1 MFLSN
6 PLLWRKQ
13 NILHIAGRG
22 CPVIPGLSGFFL
34 IFKENLMK
42 RIAVIVLL
50 FLAFSPSSLYSQTML
65 HIKKGEFKIGKE
77 GFDKA
82 WQHLQQGDI
91 WFRKGIGSY
100 PLALREYLE
109 ANNYN
114 PGQPELNY
122 KIGIC
127 YLFTDHKDKAL
138 EYLTKAYKLGKE
150 LTPDIYYFLG
160 LASQY
165 NYKFDDALQN
175 YRYFMNHGEK
185 KVLKILG
192 EQVRK
197 HIEECEYA
205 KEIMKDTVRVRI
217 EDLGNELNSEYDDYK
232 TVLNPAG
239 DHLYFTSRRPESDK
253 QLPNRYDNKFE
264 EDIYQSVQ
272 ENGVWSE
279 AYRMKKPVNSKY
291 NDAAVAV
298 SPDDRKLF
306 IYRGNKRNG
315 SILVSKNKKGK
326 WKKPCSALPHINT
339 KGQETSLFFLPDSN
353 TVYFVSDNKKMNH
366 GGKDIFKIQRL
377 ENGKWGKPEPLDTT
391 INTPYDEESPYVT
404 PDGKTLYFSSQG
416 HNSIGGFD
424 VFRSVKDSAG
434 HWSAPENLGYP
445 VNTPDDDLFYTP
457 SPVDSSVAYIS
468 GVREETVG
476 LKDMYRITWLPPL
489 PVDTVKVD
497 TVPKDTVPEVKPRPV
512 TPPAPV
518 IVPVPVPEVKP
529 WIIEGKVLDSRD
541 SLPVMASIDI
551 IDLGKNEIIGKTI
564 SGKEDGAFRITAKNR
579 KSIGVELN
587 APGYM
592 FFLDV
597 IPAPE
602 NDTVTRTTY
611 DFYLK
616 KIEAGAK
623 VVLQNIFFDFAKAT
637 LKPESFPSLDRVVKF
652 MQDNPDIKVEIAGH
666 TDNIGSDAVNLKL
679 SRARA
684 AAVVDYLVSKEI
696 NPSRLV
702 AKGYGESQPV
712 APNDTDEGR
721 AQNRRVEF
729 KILKL

>member
-1 MFLSN
+1 MKRMVVL
-6 PLLWRKQ
+6 
-13 NILHIAGRG
+13 
-22 CPVIPGLSGFFL
+22 FFL
-34 IFKENLMK
+34 F
-42 RIAVIVLL
+42 L
-50 FLAFSPSSLYSQTML
+50 FFTAPALHSQTFL
-65 HIKKGEFKIGKE
+65 IIKKGDFKNGKQ
-77 GFDKA
+77 GFEAA
-82 WQHLQQGDI
+82 WDHLQQGDA
-91 WFRKGIGSY
+91 WYRKGTGFF
-100 PLALREYLE
+100 PLALAEYLK
-109 ANNYN
+109 AYDYN
-114 PGQPELNY
+114 PGHPKLNY

-127 YLFTDHKDKAL
+127 YLFTDHKDRAL
-138 EYLTKAYKLGKE
+138 EYLTKAYLLGKE

-160 LASQY
+160 LAGQY
-165 NYKFDDALQN
+165 NYLFDDALQN
-175 YRYFMNHGEK
+175 YRYFVDHGERK
-185 KVLKILG
+185 SLKIWG
-192 EQVRK
+192 EQARR
-197 HIEECEYA
+197 HIEECENA
-205 KEIMKDTVRVRI
+205 KEIVKDTVRVVI
-217 EDLGNELNSEYDDYK
+217 VDLGNNLNSEYDDYK
-232 TVLNPAG
+232 TVLNPAS

-253 QLPNRYDNKFE
+253 QLSNRFDNKFE

-272 ENGVWSE
+272 ENGGWSE

-298 SPDDRKLF
+298 SPDDRKLY
-306 IYRGNKRNG
+306 IYRGNKKNG
-315 SILVSKNKKGK
+315 SILVSKNKNGK
-326 WKKPCSALPHINT
+326 WKKPSSALPHINS

-353 TVYFVSDNKKMNH
+353 VVYFVSDRKKLTH
-366 GGKDIFKIQRL
+366 GGKDIFMIRRL
-377 ENGKWGKPEPLDTT
+377 EKNKWSKPEALDTT
-391 INTPYDEESPYVT
+391 VNTRYDEESPYVT
-404 PDGKTLYFSSQG
+404 PDGRILYFSSQG
-416 HNSIGGFD
+416 HNSMGGFD

-434 HWSAPENLGYP
+434 HWSAPQNLGYP

-457 SPVDSSVAYIS
+457 SPLDSSVAYIS
-468 GVREETVG
+468 GIREETVG

-497 TVPKDTVPEVKPRPV
+497 TVPKDTVPEVNPRSV

-518 IVPVPVPEVKP
+518 MVPVPVPEVKP
-529 WIIEGKVLDSRD
+529 WIIEGKVMDLRD

-551 IDLGKNEIIGKTI
+551 IDLEKNEIVGKTI

-637 LKPESFPSLDRVVKF
+637 LKPESYPSLDRVVKF

-684 AAVVDYLVSKEI
+684 AAVVDYLVSKGI

-712 APNDTDEGR
+712 TSNDTDEGR